1 MTGLP
6 HMRSAYDLADAVL
19 KILIGGVPYGHG
31 NLGDEAILACIVEGC
46 RQVCPGAS
54 ITVLTGKPSE
64 TQAFLNV
71 RAVPL
76 RMREGPGEFVWSRE
90 LLRAFWQNDLFILGG
105 ANGLSECP
113 QMPLKMVCLAKLLG
127 KKVMLYGVGLDSIQH
142 RFFPDQPWK
151 RWCCRA
157 ADTLLGRPGRFQSLY
172 EAARTRFV
180 RWCVRVVCNRVD
192 LISVRDAESAALLR
206 EYGVHRP
213 SLHVTADPALLL
225 DAEADED
232 IAAAL
237 PPLARKGLIGVGI
250 SGEQAPPPPVQ
261 KAIAQVLDYLVQ
273 TYGVRI
279 LFIPI
284 NPYVDPPL
292 MEEIRGYMEERQEA
306 ETVMRQLT
314 PETLLPILRQT
325 DIIISSRLH
334 LLLMGFVCNVPCVG
348 LSRGR
353 EMKIDK
359 FLRRLGLEALGD
371 VRDIE
376 ASRLRH
382 ACEQTWLGR
391 ARLRG
396 PMREV
401 LSDLRRMARR
411 NHALLADLIH
421 ERGLGQT
428 RMDPI
433 DGV

>member
-1 MTGLP
+1 MTSLP
-6 HMRSAYDLADAVL
+6 HVPSACDLTMAQIK

-71 RAVPL
+71 KAVPL
-76 RMREGPGEFVWSRE
+76 RMREGPGEFAWSRE
-90 LLRAFWQNDLFILGG
+90 LLRAFWDNDLFILGG

-113 QMPLKMVCLAKLLG
+113 QMPLKMVCLAKLFG
-127 KKVMLYGVGLDSIQH
+127 KKVMLYGVGLDSI
-142 RFFPDQPWK
+142 
-151 RWCCRA
+151 
-157 ADTLLGRPGRFQSLY
+157 
-172 EAARTRFV
+172 RTRFV
-180 RWCVRVVCNRVD
+180 QWCVRVVCNRVD
-192 LISVRDAESAALLR
+192 LISVRDSESAALLR
-206 EYGVHRP
+206 TYGVRRP

-225 DAEADED
+225 DAEAGGD
-232 IAAAL
+232 IAAAV
-237 PPLARKGLIGVGI
+237 PPFAGKDLIGVGI
-250 SGEQAPPPPVQ
+250 SGEQAPPPAMQ
-261 KAIAQVLDYLVQ
+261 RAIAQVLDYLVQ

-284 NPYVDPPL
+284 NPYTDPPL
-292 MEEIRGYMEERQEA
+292 MEEIGGFMEERRQA
-306 ETVMRQLT
+306 KTVTGQLT
-314 PETLLPILRQT
+314 PATLLSILRQT

-359 FLRRLGLEALGD
+359 FLHRLGLEALGD
-371 VRDIE
+371 VRDID

-382 ACEQTWLGR
+382 ACEQTWLDR

-396 PMREV
+396 PMRQV
-401 LSDLRRMARR
+401 LFDLRRMARK
-411 NHALLADLIH
+411 NNALLADLID
-421 ERGLGQT
+421 ERGLRQT
-428 RMDPI
+428 RMDPTP
-433 DGV
+433 